1 MDSMHEIARTAIDQT
16 PPACRVTAADALVD
30 ANSELGL

>member
-16 PPACRVTAADALVD
+16 PPACRVTAGDALVD
-30 ANSELGL
+30 AKSELGL